1 MKKIFLICLLLVA
14 GSAQAQEE
22 AILSSYLNRCAND
35 QQSGFLVM
43 ARLMQATGLCDS
55 VGAVRDEI
63 YEELYM
69 RGVIDSRYQ
78 INSYNTGYS
87 PEHRRFGFTLFAET
101 DSFWET
107 TLGKPATDITPA
119 DVQAYLLDNGYTT
132 DGWDDESYTNP
143 GNALFQFVSYH
154 LLPARLT
161 PERLVIHMNE
171 LGYDEAKPNTLGIP
185 VMEFY
190 TTMGPR
196 RLLKIYESRQSGG
209 IYLNRFPQF
218 DNSRQGSGMEISCD
232 PDKQGVRVDT
242 QNAVDLLNA
251 MLYPIDGLLTYDVPT
266 LENLANSRLRFD
278 LASLFPELANND
290 IRANKIGSDSN
301 KVKYIPLQNHEYNYL
316 DGVSAEDG
324 TTLAYFTGYKN
335 NWPNY
340 QGDEFQISGNFDLTF
355 RLPPVPVSGEYEL
368 RISSSASSGRSIAQ
382 IYLGDDRQNLKPL
395 GLPIDF
401 SKSLIEPTF
410 YYENDT
416 EDDEFNA
423 LTDLG
428 MRQHGIMKSPKGVVV
443 SGRSI
448 RDNTNI
454 FRRILT
460 RQTFEAGKTYY
471 LRFKNAIASANK
483 FIQIDYIELCPAAVY
498 DNSYVPED
506 IW

>member
-14 GSAQAQEE
+14 GSARAQED

-119 DVQAYLLDNGYTT
+119 DVQAYLLNNGYTT

-143 GNALFQFVSYH
+143 ENALFQFVSYH

-209 IYLNRFPQF
+209 IRLNRFPRL
-218 DNSRQGSGMEISCD
+218 DSSRQGSCMELSCD
-232 PDKQGVRVDT
+232 PDKEGVRVDT
-242 QNAVDLLNA
+242 QNAVNLLNA
-251 MLYPIDGLLTYDVPT
+251 MLYPIDGLLAYDVPT

-301 KVKYIPLQNHEYNYL
+301 KVKYIPLQNYEYNYL

-324 TTLAYFTGYKN
+324 TTFAYFTGYKN

-355 RLPPVPVSGEYEL
+355 RLPPVPADGTYEL
-368 RISSSASSGRSIAQ
+368 RLGTSTYSSRTLVQ
-382 IYLGDDRQNLKPL
+382 IFLGQEKENLQPIGLPTDFTKTMTEPSYYYEKDTGDDEY
-395 GLPIDF
+395 D
-401 SKSLIEPTF
+401 
-410 YYENDT
+410 
-416 EDDEFNA
+416 A
-423 LTDLG
+423 LVDLG
-428 MRQHGIMKSPKGVVV
+428 MRQHGVMKTPAGIAVNGKTQ
-443 SGRSI
+443 
-448 RDNTNI
+448 RDFVNNV
-454 FRRILT
+454 RMILT
-460 RQTFEAGKTYY
+460 RQTMEVGKTYY
-471 LRFKNAIASANK
+471 LRLKNVLDDGSK
-483 FIQIDYIELCPAAVY
+483 MIQLDYIELCPAAVY